1 MKFNKYAFY
10 LLVFVGSICT
20 AQTNSNKTPLTAFIK
35 SLEQQF
41 NIKFSY
47 AVEDI
52 ATISIEKPSKTLNLQ
67 QTIDYL
73 NAKVPLNF
81 KALDNRYIT
90 VSASDKTTNISGTV
104 YAEDTKSVLSGAF
117 IRSNN
122 SKWTTSSQNGI
133 FNLENIP
140 LETTIIISFIG
151 YESKILSAKDFF
163 AAANNNLNINLK
175 PSKEELNAIIIPVFL
190 TSGLQ
195 KATDGST
202 ILNTKKFGILPG
214 LTEPDVLQSV
224 QSLPGVESTNES
236 VANINVR
243 GGTNDQNL
251 ILWDN
256 IKMYHS
262 GHFFGLISAYNPYL
276 TNKIVVTK
284 NGTSAEFS
292 DGVSSMI
299 NMSTNNTIKKNISGG
314 GGINLIS
321 GDVFVEIPLSKNL
334 QIDLSARHSITDF
347 INTPTYSNYYKKSFQ
362 DTEINNDNSDKNTNS
377 DFYFYDYTAKI
388 LFDLN
393 KKHQFRANLIGITN
407 ELNYSEN
414 YNSDDSKSKASSLSQ
429 KNIGLGGSWNA
440 KWTNQLST
448 ELNSYY
454 SRYNIDSRDYRIATD
469 QLLTEGNEVIETGT
483 KFNLHYS
490 FTDNLKLL
498 AGYQINE
505 TGMLN
510 QTRVSSPLYSS
521 TKKNVLLNHAVF
533 TETEFHKNKTYLR
546 LGLRLNYFQ
555 KFQKFL
561 LEPRINFRQKLS
573 NQLAVK
579 LEGEFKN
586 QSSTQII
593 DFEDDFLGVEKRRWQ
608 LVNNNNIPI
617 AKSKQASLGLDFHQN
632 NWNIDLTGFYKF
644 VDGITAS
651 NQGFYNNFQYKNAHG
666 NYTDKGVEFL
676 INKTTKNYSAWL
688 SYTFSQN
695 NYYFG
700 RFTPTTFPNNVDIRH
715 SVTLGVNYKILDNLK
730 ISIGGIW
737 HNGIPYTQT
746 VEGNE
751 TVQNGNRYFV
761 NYDIP
766 NSLNLDNFLR
776 LDTSFS
782 YNFDFNSNTKA
793 TLRAGIINI
802 TNEKNNINRYYKVDP
817 NDNTKAILVNNK
829 SLELTPNI
837 SFRVN
842 F

>member
-561 LEPRINFRQKLS
+561 LEPRINFRQELS

-700 RFTPTTFPNNVDIRH
+700 SFTPTTFPNNVDIRH

-802 TNEKNNINRYYKVDP
+802 TNEKNSINRYYKVDP
-817 NDNTKAILVNNK
+817 NDNTKAIQVNNK
-829 SLELTPNI
+829 SLGLTPNI

>member
-52 ATISIEKPSKTLNLQ
+52 ATISIEKPSKTLNLP

-561 LEPRINFRQKLS
+561 LEPRINFRQELS

-700 RFTPTTFPNNVDIRH
+700 SFTPTTFPNNVDIRH

-737 HNGIPYTQT
+737 HNGIPYTQP

>member
-737 HNGIPYTQT
+737 HNGIPYTQP

>member
-561 LEPRINFRQKLS
+561 LEPRINFRQELS

-700 RFTPTTFPNNVDIRH
+700 SFTPTTFPNNVDIRH

-737 HNGIPYTQT
+737 HNGIPYTQP